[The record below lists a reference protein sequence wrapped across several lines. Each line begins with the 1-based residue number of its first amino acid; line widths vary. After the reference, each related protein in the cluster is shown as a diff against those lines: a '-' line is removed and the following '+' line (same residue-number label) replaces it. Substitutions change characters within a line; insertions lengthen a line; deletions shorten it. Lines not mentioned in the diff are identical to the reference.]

1 MSLGWKVIN
10 EMNKKQKGHLQ
21 VTFFQRFH
29 IAYVVVLMSDST

>member
-21 VTFFQRFH
+21 VTFFSGFTSH
-29 IAYVVVLMSDST
+29 MLSF